1 MIEVRTTSLTKS
13 HKLANGNSKVP
24 PPVDSREALQWF
36 VNNFGL
42 YVGSIRGL
50 FLTEWADE
58 QEVSL
63 EASVVNLRSRGF
75 SPLVVSGEALAKQ
88 ADYVWQESRDKA
100 SFGNPIVSK
109 LELELADNDIVV
121 IDGLEPP
128 SKAHHLWYL
137 LAYVVYPRAVAGKA
151 TIITTPLTYQEF
163 LRLGHD
169 CPDTDFG
176 GRPVNWEKFIWL
188 IESCTIN
195 QELFKLAR
203 EEGLPPVLKAEYY
216 AYMAFRERNIDP
228 VVQHVLGDYLLD
240 FALVEGDRKLNIE
253 IDTISALSGNEQY
266 KRDSQRDLVMIADG
280 WQILRF
286 STAEVLNNKTAC
298 ADVVEDIW
306 KDGKKRSHC
315 GRILTGQHVPALPEL
330 PFDDEDQRNAISC
343 GGGPAVVIGG
353 SGNGKTT
360 CLVQRVAALLAMGIG
375 PESILVVTHS
385 ADTMKPLKAM
395 LDGVTDKVTVQRLAL
410 FSWQELGLKVLKEN
424 LPAIK
429 RKPPLKIEGNH
440 QKVIQRLFGKVRKDF
455 DPVKLEISGE
465 VDEFYVAAMISMY
478 KAHLIT
484 PKRAA
489 AEAQNETDQLIAKIY
504 QSYEDQLLKSN
515 RIDRDDV
522 ISLAVQ
528 LLLDGAEIRSRYQS
542 AFEYVLVDEYQE
554 VTLAQDILIRLLAAP
569 QDNLY
574 VTGDEQ
580 EATSEHRNACPE
592 LLSELSLRLPHARCF
607 VLEKNWRCHPE
618 IVDHARQLCSW
629 LERLSIERQYYS
641 GWGSAPGGAIIGPQ
655 PCATQKDELEWITS
669 EIQAILSAGRQ
680 AGEIAILYHHNSY
693 EELIKD
699 ELARMGVRFHAPHS
713 DSSVVPDEVGDMLAY
728 LKLVMDP
735 DGPRAR
741 EAFER
746 VSQLGIKEIDPKL
759 SATIASFAEANNLSY
774 LKAVEI
780 YAEATADQS
789 CRELEQLVKIIRAM
803 HMDRLPPGESIGYLR
818 RNRRLNDYYKS
829 VKLPPGI
836 IYEPLKKLQ
845 QLEEEARKFSSVP
858 DFVKQMESKQKEEDN
873 SSSQDSVHIKTILD
887 AKGWEFS
894 FVFLPGLA
902 EGLFPTEKCADIEE
916 ERRICYLAFT
926 RAKERLYLSHPVEA
940 LGQER
945 APSRF
950 IGEARLLP
958 LALSTATEFQPEHA
972 AAPSEY
978 MEPPPVE
985 YAAPVEYA
993 VQPELLAAPKYPAEP
1008 AYAFEPATPVEQIVP
1023 TYVEPEELEPVASS
1037 VVPVSVEVPAETYA
1051 PLVDLTPAV
1060 EPVSSLQPYVDNSR
1074 ASTGSAMPPLPP
1086 SKISA
1091 QQQQEFSPASESFS
1105 PAPTARESYQPED
1118 PEPVVPAQQYEP
1130 AQESIAEDDE
1140 EADGSTLPRCPECSA
1155 FLEGNSRFCGECGY
1169 SLPERIPECSSC
1181 SCPLEPSAKF
1191 CGECGTPVPLVAMEA
1206 PIAEPGQPG
1215 FGGKVLKFLE
1225 D

>member
-1 MIEVRTTSLTKS
+1 MRSAGFPPQRIVREWSQVWRAPEAGKLWGSSCLLRGVSGVNEVRTTSLTKS

-24 PPVDSREALQWF
+24 PSVDSREALQWF

-50 FLTEWADE
+50 FLTDWADE
-58 QEVSL
+58 QQVSL

-88 ADYVWQESRDKA
+88 ADSVWQESRDKA
-100 SFGNPIVSK
+100 SFGNPIVTK
-109 LELELADNDIVV
+109 LELELASNDIVV

-137 LAYVVYPRAVAGKA
+137 LAYVIYPRAVAGKA

-216 AYMAFRERNIDP
+216 AYMAFRERNIEP

-253 IDTISALSGNEQY
+253 IDTISALAGNEQY

-286 STAEVLNNKTAC
+286 STAEILNNKTAC

-343 GGGPAVVIGG
+343 GGGPAIVIGG

-410 FSWQELGLKVLKEN
+410 FSWQELGLKILKEN
-424 LPAIK
+424 LPSIK

-440 QKVIQRLFGKVRKDF
+440 QKVIQRLFGKLKKDF

-489 AEAQNETDQLIAKIY
+489 AEAQNESDLLISKIY

-542 AFEYVLVDEYQE
+542 SFEYVLVDDYQE

-580 EATSEHRNACPE
+580 EATSEQRNACPE

-618 IVDHARQLCSW
+618 IVDHSRQLCSW
-629 LERLSIERQYYS
+629 LERLSIERDYYS
-641 GWGSAPGGAIIGPQ
+641 GWGAAPGGAIIGPQ
-655 PCATQKDELEWITS
+655 PCATQ
-669 EIQAILSAGRQ
+669 
-680 AGEIAILYHHNSY
+680 
-693 EELIKD
+693 
-699 ELARMGVRFHAPHS
+699 RMS
-713 DSSVVPDEVGDMLAY
+713 WS
-728 LKLVMDP
+728 
-735 DGPRAR
+735 
-741 EAFER
+741 
-746 VSQLGIKEIDPKL
+746 
-759 SATIASFAEANNLSY
+759 
-774 LKAVEI
+774 
-780 YAEATADQS
+780 
-789 CRELEQLVKIIRAM
+789 
-803 HMDRLPPGESIGYLR
+803 
-818 RNRRLNDYYKS
+818 
-829 VKLPPGI
+829 
-836 IYEPLKKLQ
+836 
-845 QLEEEARKFSSVP
+845 
-858 DFVKQMESKQKEEDN
+858 
-873 SSSQDSVHIKTILD
+873 
-887 AKGWEFS
+887 
-894 FVFLPGLA
+894 
-902 EGLFPTEKCADIEE
+902 
-916 ERRICYLAFT
+916 
-926 RAKERLYLSHPVEA
+926 
-940 LGQER
+940 
-945 APSRF
+945 
-950 IGEARLLP
+950 
-958 LALSTATEFQPEHA
+958 
-972 AAPSEY
+972 
-978 MEPPPVE
+978 
-985 YAAPVEYA
+985 
-993 VQPELLAAPKYPAEP
+993 
-1008 AYAFEPATPVEQIVP
+1008 
-1023 TYVEPEELEPVASS
+1023 
-1037 VVPVSVEVPAETYA
+1037 
-1051 PLVDLTPAV
+1051 
-1060 EPVSSLQPYVDNSR
+1060 
-1074 ASTGSAMPPLPP
+1074 GSA
-1086 SKISA
+1086 A
-1091 QQQQEFSPASESFS
+1091 RFRQFYRRAARPA
-1105 PAPTARESYQPED
+1105 R
-1118 PEPVVPAQQYEP
+1118 
-1130 AQESIAEDDE
+1130 
-1140 EADGSTLPRCPECSA
+1140 
-1155 FLEGNSRFCGECGY
+1155 
-1169 SLPERIPECSSC
+1169 
-1181 SCPLEPSAKF
+1181 
-1191 CGECGTPVPLVAMEA
+1191 
-1206 PIAEPGQPG
+1206 
-1215 FGGKVLKFLE
+1215 
-1225 D
+1225 